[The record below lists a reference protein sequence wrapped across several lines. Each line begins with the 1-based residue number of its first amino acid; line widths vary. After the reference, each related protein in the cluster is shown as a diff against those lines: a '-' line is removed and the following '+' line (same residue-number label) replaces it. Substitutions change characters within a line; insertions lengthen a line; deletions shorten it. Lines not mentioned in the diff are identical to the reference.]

1 MEDTNARVASEVH
14 SNSGFP
20 AIHRPL
26 VAFSLTTRSGGWYV
40 ASMFSSETGAAE
52 TADRPLEIVYKPITE
67 LVPDPR
73 NARTHP
79 KKQITQIM
87 QSIRA
92 FGFTNPILADEVGN
106 IVAGHGRLRAAKEMG
121 LTEVPVIVL
130 AGLSDAQKKAL
141 RLADNKIALN
151 AGWDVEILK
160 LELADL
166 SLPEVDI
173 DLSLTGFSPG
183 EIDVVLTESEDPD
196 DEVIPAV
203 PESPRVETGDIWQ
216 LGELRVACGD
226 GRDLAFLRQV
236 VGEGARIDC
245 AFLDPPY
252 NVKINGHANAKG
264 RHREFAMAS
273 GEMSEAEFRTFL
285 SDTLGA
291 CAKVS
296 RDGAVHFVCM
306 DWRHMD
312 DVTASIGEVYDD
324 LLNICVWNKSNAGM
338 GSLYRSKHEMVFV
351 YRVGD
356 SSHINNVE
364 LGKHGRNRTNVWDYP
379 SVNSMR
385 GSRREDLA
393 LHPTVK
399 PVAMVAD
406 AYCDV
411 TRQGDLVLDTF
422 LGSGT
427 SLIAAERVGRRFRG
441 IDIDPAYVDLAMQ
454 RWTDL
459 TGKEP
464 VLVCRGG
471 NELKG

>member
-1 MEDTNARVASEVH
+1 MATQPMEAA
-14 SNSGFP
+14 G
-20 AIHRPL
+20 AAHRPL
-26 VAFSLTTRSGGWYV
+26 AV
-40 ASMFSSETGAAE
+40 
-52 TADRPLEIVYKPITE
+52 VYKPIASLT
-67 LVPDPR
+67 PDPR

-79 KKQITQIM
+79 KRQIEQIV

-92 FGFTNPILADEVGN
+92 FGFTNPVLADEAGN
-106 IVAGHGRLRAAKEMG
+106 LIAGHGRLRAAKEMG
-121 LTEVPVIVL
+121 LAEVPVIEL
-130 AGLSDAQKKAL
+130 ASLTEAQKKAL

-151 AGWDVEILK
+151 AGWDLEILK

-166 SLPEVDI
+166 SLPEFDI
-173 DLSLTGFSPG
+173 DISLTGFSSG
-183 EIDVVLTESEDPD
+183 EIDVVLGDTPDPD

-203 PESPRVETGDIWQ
+203 PEVSRVHPGDIWQ
-216 LGELRVACGD
+216 LGEHRVGCGD
-226 GRDLAFLRQV
+226 GRDVAFLRQLI
-236 VGEGARIDC
+236 GEDQQIDC

-273 GEMSEAEFRTFL
+273 GEMTTTEFRTFL
-285 SDTLGA
+285 ADTLGA
-291 CAKVS
+291 CASVS

-312 DVTASIGEVYDD
+312 DVTASIPGIYSD

-351 YRVGD
+351 YKVGTGP
-356 SSHINNVE
+356 HTNAVE

-406 AYCDV
+406 AICDV
-411 TRQGDLVLDTF
+411 TRQGELVLDIF

-427 SLIAAERVGRRFRG
+427 SLIAAERVGRAFRG
-441 IDIDPAYVDLAMQ
+441 LDIDPAYVEVAMT
-454 RWTDL
+454 RWSEI
-459 TGKEP
+459 TGREP
-464 VLVCRGG
+464 ELVHRDSQD
-471 NELKG
+471 EAA

>member
-1 MEDTNARVASEVH
+1 MINPSPVAAPSANRLLEV
-14 SNSGFP
+14 
-20 AIHRPL
+20 
-26 VAFSLTTRSGGWYV
+26 
-40 ASMFSSETGAAE
+40 
-52 TADRPLEIVYKPITE
+52 VYRATSE

-73 NARTHP
+73 NARTHS
-79 KKQITQIM
+79 KRQIEQIIA
-87 QSIRA
+87 SIRA
-92 FGFTNPILADEVGN
+92 FGFTNPILADPQGN
-106 IVAGHGRLRAAKEMG
+106 LIAGHGRLRAAREMG
-121 LTEVPVIVL
+121 LGTVPVIIL
-130 AGLSDAQKKAL
+130 GGLTEPQKKAL

-151 AGWDVEILK
+151 AGWDTEILK
-160 LELADL
+160 LELAEL
-166 SLPEVDI
+166 SLPEIDI
-173 DLSLTGFSPG
+173 DLGLTGFNPG
-183 EIDVVLTESEDPD
+183 EIDVVLFDSDDPD

-203 PESPRVETGDIWQ
+203 PETPRVQPGDIWQ
-216 LGELRVACGD
+216 LGEHRVACGD
-226 GRDLAFLRQV
+226 GRDAVFLQRLI
-236 VGEGARIDC
+236 GEGETVDC

-273 GEMSEAEFRTFL
+273 GEMTETEFRTFL
-285 SDTLGA
+285 ADTLGA
-291 CAKVS
+291 CARVS

-306 DWRHMD
+306 DWRHME
-312 DVTASIGEVYDD
+312 DVTASVDGVYDD

-338 GSLYRSKHEMVFV
+338 GALYRSKHEMVFV
-351 YRVGD
+351 YRVG
-356 SSHINNVE
+356 SASHTNNVE

-379 SVNSMR
+379 SVNSMK

-411 TRQGDLVLDTF
+411 TKQGELVLDIF

-441 IDIDPAYVDLAMQ
+441 LDIDPAYVDLAMQ
-454 RWTDL
+454 RWSDL

-464 VLVCRGG
+464 QLIHRDGTT
-471 NELKG
+471 EEAA

>member
-1 MEDTNARVASEVH
+1 M
-14 SNSGFP
+14 SNLSP
-20 AIHRPL
+20 A
-26 VAFSLTTRSGGWYV
+26 
-40 ASMFSSETGAAE
+40 AAPS
-52 TADRPLEIVYKPITE
+52 ADRTLEVAYKAPAE

-73 NARTHP
+73 NARTHS
-79 KKQITQIM
+79 KRQIAQIV

-92 FGFTNPILADEVGN
+92 FGFTNPILADPEGN
-106 IVAGHGRLRAAKEMG
+106 LIAGHGRLRAAKEMG
-121 LTEVPVIVL
+121 LKTVPVITL
-130 AGLSDAQKKAL
+130 DGLTEPQKKAL

-151 AGWDVEILK
+151 AGWDTEILK
-160 LELADL
+160 LELAEL
-166 SLPEVDI
+166 SLPEIDF
-173 DLSLTGFSPG
+173 DLSLTGFSSG
-183 EIDVVLTESEDPD
+183 EIDVVLSEAEDPD

-203 PESPRVETGDIWQ
+203 PESPRVQPGDIWQ
-216 LGELRVACGD
+216 LGEHRVACGD
-226 GRDLAFLRQV
+226 GRDVAFLQRL
-236 VGEGARIDC
+236 VGDGEPIDC

-273 GEMSEAEFRTFL
+273 GEMTDAEFRTFL
-285 SDTLGA
+285 ADTLGA

-312 DVTASIGEVYDD
+312 DVTASVDGVYDD

-351 YRVGD
+351 YRVG
-356 SSHINNVE
+356 SASHTNNVE

-379 SVNSMR
+379 SVNSMK

-411 TRQGDLVLDTF
+411 TKQGELVLDIF

-441 IDIDPAYVDLAMQ
+441 LDIDPAYVDLAMQ
-454 RWTDL
+454 RWSDL

-464 VLVCRGG
+464 
-471 NELKG
+471 ELIHREGTTEEAA

>member
-1 MEDTNARVASEVH
+1 MTNSSPAASPH
-14 SNSGFP
+14 
-20 AIHRPL
+20 
-26 VAFSLTTRSGGWYV
+26 
-40 ASMFSSETGAAE
+40 
-52 TADRPLEIVYKPITE
+52 ADRKLEVVYKAPGE

-73 NARTHP
+73 NARTHS
-79 KKQITQIM
+79 KRQITQIVS
-87 QSIRA
+87 SIRA
-92 FGFTNPILADEVGN
+92 FGFANPILADPEGN
-106 IVAGHGRLRAAKEMG
+106 LIAGHGRLRAAKEMG
-121 LTEVPVIVL
+121 LATVPVITL
-130 AGLSDAQKKAL
+130 DGLSELQKKAL

-151 AGWDVEILK
+151 AGWDTEILK
-160 LELADL
+160 LELAEL
-166 SLPEVDI
+166 SLPEIDF
-173 DLSLTGFSPG
+173 DLSITGFSSG
-183 EIDVVLTESEDPD
+183 EIDVVLSEAEDPD

-203 PESPRVETGDIWQ
+203 PESPRVQTGDIWQ
-216 LGELRVACGD
+216 LGEHRVACGD
-226 GRDLAFLRQV
+226 GRDVAFLRRL
-236 VGEGARIDC
+236 VGEGEAIDC

-273 GEMSEAEFRTFL
+273 GEMTAGEFRTFL

-291 CAKVS
+291 CAEVS
-296 RDGAVHFVCM
+296 RDGAIHFVCM

-312 DVTASIGEVYDD
+312 DVTASVSDIYDD

-351 YRVGD
+351 YRFG
-356 SSHINNVE
+356 SAPHTNTVE

-379 SVNSMR
+379 SVNTMR

-411 TRQGDLVLDTF
+411 TKQGELVLDIF

-441 IDIDPAYVDLAMQ
+441 LDIDSAYVDLAMQ
-454 RWTDL
+454 RWSDL

-464 VLVCRGG
+464 QLIHRDGTT
-471 NELKG
+471 EEAA